1 MGYSLKAGSMIQPAC
16 PRAVFTALLP
26 VAALVVRGAPALSQP
41 LPAVA
46 PSHEQLAPMPGAP
59 TAQVGVTVRRL
70 GGQSLDH
77 DFRALQGRELRLREL
92 TIAPGGSITLHRH
105 DQRPGVATIL
115 EGQMTEWRGPGFT
128 PRVIGPGEAVFE
140 TTGVSHWWRNQGTTP
155 VRALVV
161 DIVPVAAP

>member
-1 MGYSLKAGSMIQPAC
+1 MIQPAC

-26 VAALVVRGAPALSQP
+26 VAALVVSGTPALSQP

-46 PSHEQLAPMPGAP
+46 PSHEQLAPAPGAP
-59 TAQVGVTVRRL
+59 TAQVGVAVRRL
-70 GGQSLDH
+70 GGQPLDQ

-105 DQRPGVATIL
+105 DQRPGVAYIL

-128 PRVIGPGEAVFE
+128 PRVIGPGEAAFE
-140 TTGVSHWWRNQGTTP
+140 ATGVSHWWRNQGTTP
-155 VRALVV
+155 ARALVV
-161 DIVPVAAP
+161 DIVPVSAP

>member
-1 MGYSLKAGSMIQPAC
+1 MVLPAS
-16 PRAVFTALLP
+16 PLAVFAGLLP
-26 VAALVVRGAPALSQP
+26 VAALVVSGTPAPSQP

-46 PSHEQLAPMPGAP
+46 PSHEQLAPVPGAP
-59 TAQVGVTVRRL
+59 TAQMGVAVRRL
-70 GGQSLDH
+70 GGQPLDH

-105 DQRPGVATIL
+105 DQRPGVAYIL

-140 TTGVSHWWRNQGTTP
+140 ATGVSHWWRNQGTTP
-155 VRALVV
+155 ARALVV
-161 DIVPVAAP
+161 DIVPVSPP

>member
-1 MGYSLKAGSMIQPAC
+1 MVQLASPLS
-16 PRAVFTALLP
+16 VFAAILP
-26 VAALVVRGAPALSQP
+26 IAALVVRGTPAPSQP

-46 PSHEQLAPMPGAP
+46 PSHEQLAPVPGAP
-59 TAQVGVTVRRL
+59 TAQVGVAVRRL
-70 GGQSLDH
+70 GGQPLDH

-105 DQRPGVATIL
+105 DQRPGVAYIL

-140 TTGVSHWWRNQGTTP
+140 ATGVSHWWRNQGTTP
-155 VRALVV
+155 ARALVV
-161 DIVPVAAP
+161 DIVPVSPP

>member
-1 MGYSLKAGSMIQPAC
+1 MIHTAC
-16 PRAVFTALLP
+16 PLGVLAVILP
-26 VAALVVRGAPALSQP
+26 AAATVVSGAPALSQQ

-46 PSHEQLAPMPGAP
+46 PSHEQLAPAPGAP
-59 TAQVGVTVRRL
+59 TAQVGVVVRRL
-70 GGQSLDH
+70 GGQPLDQ

-105 DQRPGVATIL
+105 DQRPGVAYIL

-140 TTGVSHWWRNQGTTP
+140 ATGVSHWWRNEGTTP
-155 VRALVV
+155 ARALVV
-161 DIVPVAAP
+161 DIVPVSAP